1 MQGIVASMTR
11 ESFHDEAKAN
21 ERPMI
26 MAASAYETRHKQQ
39 RDEDGTNIEPNLKLQ
54 AHGGAR
60 QR

>member
-1 MQGIVASMTR
+1 
-11 ESFHDEAKAN
+11 
-21 ERPMI
+21 